1 MDDEKAGKVSRSAG
15 RFGVRYG
22 RAGRKAVA
30 DVEEQMNEPQACP
43 ECDEPRVE
51 RTDTGI
57 WECGKCG
64 HRFAGGC
71 YAVETPGGQAVERA
85 IAEALE
91 ETEDDEE
98 DTEE

>member
-22 RAGRKAVA
+22 RTGRKAVA
-30 DVEEQMNEPQACP
+30 DVEERMNEAQECP
-43 ECDEPRVE
+43 DCGDARVE

-57 WECGKCG
+57 WECGSCG

-71 YAVETPGGQAVERA
+71 YATETPGGQAVERA
-85 IAEALE
+85 IAEAL
-91 ETEDDEE
+91 DDEGDGGE
-98 DTEE
+98 D